1 MEILTP
7 RERFNLLV
15 FDETPDRIL
24 IFPLI
29 TNHSAYISNYSIKD
43 YYTKGEILAQAQIN
57 AYEIYQTDFLS
68 VFSEVGIIAEALG
81 SHFEHPQEDLPKLK
95 KPLFFNLKD
104 YCERKLN
111 WEYDEGKGRFY
122 LYFDA
127 IKTLYKTLGDILP
140 ILAYIPAP
148 FTTLALLFEPTEILK
163 EVSFS
168 NPEKKKVLKEVLSL
182 ITDFTIQFMKSVIN
196 YGALPIIV
204 DPLASG
210 SVISPKTYKTFALPY
225 EEKLINYLHR
235 YDLDVIL
242 HICGNTQVYLKEL
255 NCSTAD
261 LLSLDKVDLVL
272 VKRILGNKFR
282 LIGNFDTTEI
292 LLLSPEE
299 IRRKVKNLVLKMKNN
314 KKGYILA
321 TGCEVPFSTPK
332 ENLFAFIE
340 EGKKWGR
347 YEF

>member
-15 FDETPDRIL
+15 FDETPDRVL
-24 IFPLI
+24 VFPLI

-43 YYTKGEILAQAQIN
+43 YYTRGETLAQAQIN

-68 VFSEVGIIAEALG
+68 VFSEVGIIAESLG
-81 SHFEHPQEDLPKLK
+81 SYFEYPEEDLPKLK

-104 YCERKLN
+104 YYERKLN
-111 WEYDEGKGRFY
+111 YEYNEGKGRFH

-127 IKTLYKTLGDILP
+127 IKILYKTLGDILP
-140 ILAYIPAP
+140 ILAYVPAP

-163 EVSFS
+163 EVIFP
-168 NPEKKKVLKEVLSL
+168 NKEKRKILKELLLL
-182 ITDFTIQFMKSVIN
+182 ITDFTIQFMKSIIN

-210 SVISPKTYKTFALPY
+210 SVISPETYKDFAFPY

-242 HICGNTQVYLKEL
+242 HICGNTQIYLKEL
-255 NCSTAD
+255 KKSTAD
-261 LLSLDKVDLVL
+261 LLSLDKINLISAKKDL
-272 VKRILGNKFR
+272 GDKFR

-292 LLLSPEE
+292 LLLSPQE
-299 IRRKVKNLVLKMKNN
+299 IKRKVKNLVLKMKDN

-332 ENLFAFIE
+332 ENLFALIE
-340 EGKKWGR
+340 EGKIFGK
-347 YEF
+347 YNF

>member
-1 MEILTP
+1 MEILTS

-15 FDETPDRIL
+15 FDETPDRVL

-29 TNHSAYISNYSIKD
+29 TNHSAYVSNYSIKD
-43 YYTKGEILAQAQIN
+43 YYTKGEVLAQSQIN
-57 AYEIYQTDFLS
+57 AYEIYQIDFLS

-81 SHFEHPQEDLPKLK
+81 SYFEYPQEDLPKLR
-95 KPLFFNLKD
+95 KPLFSNLKD
-104 YCERKLN
+104 YWERKLN
-111 WEYDEGKGRFY
+111 CHYDEGKGRLY

-127 IKTLYKTLGDILP
+127 IKILYKTLGDILP
-140 ILAYIPAP
+140 ILTYIPAP

-163 EVSFS
+163 EVSIP
-168 NPEKKKVLKEVLSL
+168 NLQKKRILKEVLLL
-182 ITDFTIQFMKSVIN
+182 ITDFTIQFMKSIIN

-210 SVISPKTYKTFALPY
+210 SVISPKTYKNFALPY

-255 NCSTAD
+255 NKSTAD
-261 LLSLDKVDLVL
+261 LLSLDKINLIAG
-272 VKRILGNKFR
+272 KKSLGNKFR

-299 IRRKVKNLVLKMKNN
+299 IRKKVKKLVLKMKDN

-332 ENLFAFIE
+332 ENLLAFIE
-340 EGKKWGR
+340 EGKRWGR
-347 YEF
+347 YKF

>member
-15 FDETPDRIL
+15 FDETPDRVL

-29 TNHSAYISNYSIKD
+29 TNHSAYVSNYSIKD

-81 SHFEHPQEDLPKLK
+81 SYFEYPREDLPKLK
-95 KPLFFNLKD
+95 KPLFSNLKE
-104 YCERKLN
+104 YWERKLN
-111 WEYDEGKGRFY
+111 SQYDEGKGRLY

-127 IKTLYKTLGDILP
+127 IKILYKTLGDILP

-168 NPEKKKVLKEVLSL
+168 NLEKKKILKEVLLL

-196 YGALPIIV
+196 YGALPIVV

-210 SVISPKTYKTFALPY
+210 SVISPETYKNFALPY
-225 EEKLINYLHR
+225 EERLINYLHR

-255 NCSTAD
+255 KKSTAD
-261 LLSLDKVDLVL
+261 LLSLD
-272 VKRILGNKFR
+272 RINLFSAKKFLGNKFR

-299 IRRKVKNLVLKMKNN
+299 IRKKVKNLVLKMKNN

-332 ENLFAFIE
+332 ENLITFIE
-340 EGKKWGR
+340 EGKRWGR
-347 YEF
+347 YKF